1 MGEVSNECYALYN
14 DAVNSTLDQYQID
27 WWPTPAMLE
36 PRVHAASV
44 QILEAG
50 LTSQYNWWV
59 SGGQD
64 KNLDVL
70 KSTEIRW
77 SNGTWAEGPLL
88 PSEVYGHCV
97 VQIQR
102 QKSLL
107 LGGHPFI
114 GNYIYDW
121 VSRVSYHDL
130 FDYKLISILMTG
142 KSGYVSGVVA
152 WALDILIG
160 QLAATGPIKMS
171 NNHAKTLVS

>member
-1 MGEVSNECYALYN
+1 MS
-14 DAVNSTLDQYQID
+14 
-27 WWPTPAMLE
+27 E

-88 PSEVYGHCV
+88 PSGVYGHCV

-102 QKSLL
+102 QKSIL
-107 LGGHPFI
+107 LGGHPFN

-130 FDYKLISILMTG
+130 FDYKLINILTTG

-152 WALDILIG
+152 
-160 QLAATGPIKMS
+160 
-171 NNHAKTLVS
+171 